1 MRTAIY
7 PGSFDPVTKGHLDII
22 QRAAAQFDR
31 VIVCV
36 MYNSEKHGL
45 FTPEERAELIRRSL
59 PELGGVDN
67 VEVDCAS
74 GLLVDYAR
82 RRGAACVVKGLRRV
96 ADFESEMQM
105 ADLNRK
111 LSPGMDTLF
120 LTARP
125 ELAFLSSTIVK
136 EMARY
141 QVSLKGYVADA
152 IAETVSE
159 RMREAIRSAP

>member
-59 PELGGVDN
+59 PELEGVDN

>member
-1 MRTAIY
+1 MKTAIY
-7 PGSFDPVTKGHLDII
+7 PGSFDPVTQGHLDII

-45 FTPEERAELIRRSL
+45 FTPAERAQLIRRSL
-59 PELGGVDN
+59 TELEGVDN
-67 VEVDCAS
+67 VEVDCS
-74 GLLVDYAR
+74 NGLLVDYAR
-82 RRGAACVVKGLRRV
+82 KRGAACVVKGLRRV

-141 QVSLKGYVADA
+141 EVNLKGYVADA
-152 IAETVSE
+152 IAEAVAQ
-159 RMREAIRSAP
+159 RMAQAVGRSC

>member
-1 MRTAIY
+1 MKTAIY

-36 MYNSEKHGL
+36 MDNSEKHGL
-45 FTPEERAELIRRSL
+45 FTPAERAQLIRCSL
-59 PELGGVDN
+59 TELEGVDN
-67 VEVDCAS
+67 VEVDCS
-74 GLLVDYAR
+74 NGLLVDFAR
-82 RRGAACVVKGLRRV
+82 KQGAACVVKGLRRV

-141 QVSLKGYVADA
+141 EVNLKGYVADA
-152 IAETVSE
+152 IAEAVAQ
-159 RMREAIRSAP
+159 RMAQAVGRSC